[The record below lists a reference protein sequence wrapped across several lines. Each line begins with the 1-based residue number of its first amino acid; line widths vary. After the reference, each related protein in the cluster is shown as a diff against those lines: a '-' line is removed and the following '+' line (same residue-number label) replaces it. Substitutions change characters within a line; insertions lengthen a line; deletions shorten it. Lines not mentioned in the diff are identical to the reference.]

1 MPPAAAAT
9 PSPGGPEAPS
19 SDTAAMRRA
28 VTERLARELA
38 VDLSDKLLERIER
51 IVWDVVPDLAEIL
64 IAKEIE
70 KIRAL
75 AEGKQPS

>member
-1 MPPAAAAT
+1 LTDA
-9 PSPGGPEAPS
+9 
-19 SDTAAMRRA
+19 AAMRQA
-28 VTERLARELA
+28 VTERVARALAT
-38 VDLSDKLLERIER
+38 DLSDKMLERIEQ
-51 IVWDVVPDLAEIL
+51 IVWDVVPEMAEIL